1 MSLSSNHF
9 LSTPIEYLKGV
20 GPQRGELLRK
30 ELSLN
35 TYADI
40 LTFYPNRYMDRTQFT
55 RIMDLQNEGDY
66 VQIKGKIT
74 YSEIIG
80 EGRAKR
86 LVSTFKDETGVI
98 ELVWFQG
105 INWIEKI
112 VANGGNFIIFG
123 KLTRFNQFWNIMH
136 PEMEKIEAQ
145 TTETLNSFYP
155 VYPSSEKLKARG
167 ITGKIMVKM
176 VQALF
181 VQLQPFHIVENL
193 PDNIISEANL
203 MSKYQAVRN
212 IHFPANNNDL
222 QRATFR
228 LKYEE
233 LFIHQIGICKLKLN
247 LSHIPGFLFFKV
259 GDYFNEFYKHH
270 LPFELTEDQKKVLRE
285 IRLDTQ
291 TGNQMNRLLQGDVG
305 SGKTIVAVLCML
317 LALDNG
323 FQACLMA
330 PTEILA
336 QQHYLG
342 IRDLLAPLGI
352 QVGYL
357 SGKVKIKERRDVLKG
372 LANGEIQIVIG
383 THALLEDPVVFF
395 NIGLV
400 IIDEQHRFGVA
411 QRAKMWKKNTKPP
424 HILVMTATPI
434 PRTLAMTSY
443 GDLDVSVIE
452 HLPPGRKPISTI
464 HRTELYRAK
473 VMDFIRSEVD
483 KGRQAYI
490 VYPLID
496 ESEKVDYENLEA
508 GYEQVKQFFPAHKYN
523 IAKVHGKQDAETRE
537 SNMNGFVKG
546 KAQIMVATTVIE
558 VGVNVPNASVM
569 LIESAERF
577 GLSQLHQLRGRV
589 GRGADKSYCILLTSD
604 KISAV
609 GRERMSTMV
618 NETSGF
624 AISEKDL
631 GLRGPGEIDGTR
643 QSGAADLKIADIIK
657 DVGLMELTRNKAIQ
671 LLQSDPNLQTPQN
684 QNLRN
689 FLLSRKDKEVW
700 SKIS

>member
-1 MSLSSNHF
+1 
-9 LSTPIEYLKGV
+9 
-20 GPQRGELLRK
+20 
-30 ELSLN
+30 
-35 TYADI
+35 
-40 LTFYPNRYMDRTQFT
+40 
-55 RIMDLQNEGDY
+55 
-66 VQIKGKIT
+66 
-74 YSEIIG
+74 
-80 EGRAKR
+80 
-86 LVSTFKDETGVI
+86 
-98 ELVWFQG
+98 
-105 INWIEKI
+105 
-112 VANGGNFIIFG
+112 
-123 KLTRFNQFWNIMH
+123 
-136 PEMEKIEAQ
+136 
-145 TTETLNSFYP
+145 
-155 VYPSSEKLKARG
+155 
-167 ITGKIMVKM
+167 MVKM

-305 SGKTIVAVLCML
+305 SGKTIVAMLCML

-336 QQHYLG
+336 QQHYVG

-589 GRGADKSYCILLTSD
+589 GRGVDKSYCILLTSD

-631 GLRGPGEIDGTR
+631 ELRGPGEIDGTR